1 MGRRKKSDIAVELQ
15 QSLEYDDGS
24 VVKKE
29 VIDKSTLKAPINM
42 WKPKSKYD
50 LYITPDVQECTIEF
64 DRLFGVAKLSCYN
77 KFAVKK
83 DSYSNQL
90 PTICKYIN
98 FFIHEYDTEKE
109 LIMIYLNIKA
119 SIDNIEEKLPIGT
132 GDYFEGE
139 QDYDKFIDY
148 VYEMMFTPTIIEKIH
163 RLVEDN
169 YLDDIESD
177 DGSKKY
183 ATKEKKHLESLEFT
197 NEHIKTLLK
206 ISFGIKMMTPVV
218 FHYIGKNKIIVNKT
232 TSHLFRA
239 FKELFNI
246 FSDTC
251 NMYNKL
257 FVYVKTKVM
266 ENKSNNERMYSQREI
281 LGTDEYSVIHKFTRV
296 VLISEN
302 IVKFKFNENWNKETK
317 KYKEN
322 ITGFIKT
329 IF

>member
-148 VYEMMFTPTIIEKIH
+148 VYEMMFTELPAEIAVNEAIELIK
-163 RLVEDN
+163 RYDGE
-169 YLDDIESD
+169 ESASFANGVLGGVD
-177 DGSKKY
+177 K
-183 ATKEKKHLESLEFT
+183 ALKEQ
-197 NEHIKTLLK
+197 
-206 ISFGIKMMTPVV
+206 
-218 FHYIGKNKIIVNKT
+218 
-232 TSHLFRA
+232 A
-239 FKELFNI
+239 
-246 FSDTC
+246 
-251 NMYNKL
+251 
-257 FVYVKTKVM
+257 
-266 ENKSNNERMYSQREI
+266 
-281 LGTDEYSVIHKFTRV
+281 
-296 VLISEN
+296 
-302 IVKFKFNENWNKETK
+302 
-317 KYKEN
+317 
-322 ITGFIKT
+322 
-329 IF
+329 